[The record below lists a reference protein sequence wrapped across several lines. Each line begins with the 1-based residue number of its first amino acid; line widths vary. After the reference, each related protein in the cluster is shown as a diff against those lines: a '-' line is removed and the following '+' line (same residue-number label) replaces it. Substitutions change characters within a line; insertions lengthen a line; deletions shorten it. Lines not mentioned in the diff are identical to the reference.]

1 MKFNVDRHLPEVTG
15 TSSAQKRPFF
25 RKGLVRLSAIAAAN
39 LLLLSGCGT
48 SSGVSGSAKVSE
60 ITVWHYTID
69 PVQAKVIT
77 DAAAAFEKLHPGI
90 KVKSVYVPYDQLPS
104 KLIVA
109 AAARQGPDVVLFN
122 NGDSSTLAA
131 AGTLQPLDK
140 YWAAYKDKA
149 QFPAS
154 THHFYNNKLYAVQGI
169 VDLVALWYNKDLMT
183 KLGIS
188 APPTTIDELN
198 ADMAK
203 AKAAG
208 DHGITIT
215 GLPNDQSE
223 WQAYPWLTHAGF
235 SYGHP
240 TAASLESAFGTVQG
254 WVNNGYLSKE
264 VVTWDQTLP
273 FQQFETGN
281 VLFAENGDWQ
291 AGTAKATAKFAYGV
305 APLPLGTQ
313 GKLYL
318 GGTGHGI
325 GAFSKAPDLAWA
337 YIEDGT
343 LSKSG
348 EVSALQDIGSIPAR
362 ADMVK
367 DPSVTSSPISQAFA
381 TLIGPNG
388 ADYPSSAIPPKSVAG
403 VQLLL
408 GQTWS
413 AVLGGQLTPKAAADK
428 VMTGLQALPNK

>member
-1 MKFNVDRHLPEVTG
+1 MKFNAEHLSPGGMG
-15 TSSAQKRPFF
+15 TSLARKRTFS
-25 RKGLVRLSAIAAAN
+25 RKGLAKLSASAAAS
-39 LLLLSGCGT
+39 LTLLSACGT
-48 SSGVSGSAKVSE
+48 TSSPSSSANVSE

-90 KVKSVYVPYDQLPS
+90 KVNSVYVPYDQLDS

-109 AAARQGPDVVLFN
+109 ATAQHGPDVVLFN
-122 NGDSSTLAA
+122 NGDSSTLEA
-131 AGTLQPLDK
+131 AGVLAPLDK
-140 YWAAYKDKA
+140 YWAAYQDKA
-149 QFPAS
+149 QFPLS
-154 THHFYNNKLYAVQGI
+154 TQHFYNNKLYAVQGV

-188 APPTTIDELN
+188 SPPTTIDELN

-208 DHGITIT
+208 YHGITIT

-223 WQAYPWLTHAGF
+223 WQAYPWLTNAGF
-235 SYGHP
+235 SYSHP
-240 TAASLESAFGTVQG
+240 TAASLESAFATAQG
-254 WVNNGYLSKE
+254 WINNGYLSKE
-264 VVTWDQTLP
+264 AVTWDQTLP

-291 AGTAKATAKFAYGV
+291 AGTAKVTAKFAYGV

-313 GKLYL
+313 GKLYM
-318 GGTGHGI
+318 GGTGNGI

-362 ADMVK
+362 LDMAK
-367 DPSVTSSPISQAFA
+367 DPAVTSSPISQAFA
-381 TLIGPNG
+381 SLIRPNG
-388 ADYPSSAIPPKSVAG
+388 VAYPSAAIPPKSVAA
-403 VQLLL
+403 VQILL

-413 AVLGGQLTPKAAADK
+413 AVLGGQLTPQAAADK
-428 VMTGLQALPNK
+428 VMSAVKPLLNQ

>member
-1 MKFNVDRHLPEVTG
+1 MKFNVEHDVLLNR
-15 TSSAQKRPFF
+15 KRALG
-25 RKGLVRLSAIAAAN
+25 RKGLVRLGAVAAAS
-39 LLLLSGCGT
+39 LLFLSGCSAT
-48 SSGVSGSAKVSE
+48 TTPSTSAKVSE

-69 PVQAKVIT
+69 PVQVKVIT
-77 DAAAAFEKLHPGI
+77 AAAAAFEKLHPDT
-90 KVKSVYVPYDQLPS
+90 KVNSVYVPYDQLDA
-104 KLIVA
+104 KLIA
-109 AAARQGPDVVLFN
+109 AAAVKQGPDVVLFN
-122 NGDSSTLAA
+122 GGDSSTLAA
-131 AGTLQPLDK
+131 AGTLAPLDK

-149 QFPAS
+149 QFPDS
-154 THHFYNNKLYAVQGI
+154 THHFYENKLYAVQGV

-188 APPTTIDELN
+188 APPTTIAELN

-208 DHGITIT
+208 YQGITMT

-223 WQAYPWLTHAGF
+223 WQAYPWLTQAGF
-235 SYGHP
+235 SYAHP
-240 TAASLESAFGTVQG
+240 TAASLEKAFSTVQG
-254 WVNNGYLSKE
+254 FVNNGYLSKE

-291 AGTAKATAKFAYGV
+291 AGTAKANAKFEYGV
-305 APLPLGTQ
+305 APLPLGTA

-318 GGTGHGI
+318 GGTGNAV
-325 GAFSKAPDLAWA
+325 GAFSKAPQLAWE

-348 EVSALQDIGSIPAR
+348 EVSALQNIGSIPAR
-362 ADMVK
+362 LDMVK
-367 DPSVTSSPISQAFA
+367 DPTVTSSPITQGFA
-381 TLIGPNG
+381 SLIGPNG
-388 ADYPSSAIPPKSVAG
+388 ADYPAAAVPPKSVAG
-403 VQLLL
+403 VQLLI

-413 AVLGGQLTPKAAADK
+413 AVLGGQLTPKDAADK
-428 VMTGLQALPNK
+428 VMSGLAPLLKK